1 MSLVGTSP
9 QTTIIASPT
18 SRPSDFSAF
27 YLTGQILRY
36 RSVRDGI
43 SGLSG
48 FTNHASDH
56 CDDTACSSI
65 VRGELDNARELER
78 VLFKERSD
86 EEAAR
91 RDLSIVVRVRSKGSD
106 RSGLS
111 VVR

>member
-9 QTTIIASPT
+9 QTTIVASPT

-27 YLTGQILRY
+27 YLTAQILRY
-36 RSVRDGI
+36 RSVRNGI

-48 FTNHASDH
+48 FANHTSDH
-56 CDDTACSSI
+56 CNDTTRSGV
-65 VRGELDNARELER
+65 VRGELDNALELER
-78 VLFKERSD
+78 VLSKEPSD

-91 RDLSIVVRVRSKGSD
+91 RDLSIVVRVRSQSSD
-106 RSGLS
+106 RNRLS